1 MKNKNIAND
10 LDLLVEDAVYEA
22 ILNDLESDVNKN
34 IIPVEIKKI
43 NIKNYIKLNINKC
56 KLGFLL
62 NKIYSIK

>member
-1 MKNKNIAND
+1 MKNKNIVND

>member
-1 MKNKNIAND
+1 MKNKNIVND
-10 LDLLVEDAVYEA
+10 LDLLVEDVVYEA